1 MRIGPESVVAK
12 RYRLISLLGRGGMG
26 EVWRAEQLDLKAHVA
41 VKILNP
47 TLSING
53 ESLQRFNR
61 EAQAAAALRSPH
73 VVQILE
79 HGFDSELGVAFIAME
94 MMEGESLAQR
104 LRRVNRLSQAETARV
119 ISHVARA
126 LSRAHEA
133 GIVHRDL
140 KPDNVFLV
148 ANEDEEVAKVLDF
161 GVAKAKNL
169 SLDTAT
175 RTGAVMGTPYYMSP
189 EQIAGEKSV
198 DFRTDLWALGVIA
211 CECLTG
217 RRPFDAESLGGLAIA
232 ICTKPTPRPST
243 LAPVPA
249 AFDAWFERAVA
260 RDPEG
265 RFQSARELAEALRRA
280 LQSGSEV
287 VASAAPEPLPTVKSD
302 GAPSVVSVVPLSR
315 TTPADSPSE
324 PRSRRRTRLIP
335 LALLAACGL
344 GAAVWAFGLRAEQS
358 PSLAASADAAL
369 PKATELTSAS
379 PPAAPEPP
387 AHVAP
392 PEPEPA
398 PAPSQSAQPAHTPPP
413 SVVPVP
419 AGNVTS
425 SASRS
430 PAVSAPKP
438 RTRPSTSPASP
449 ASPNTAPPSAPSK
462 PAEDSGSIFDRRKG

>member
-12 RYRLISLLGRGGMG
+12 RFRLISLLGRGGMG

-104 LRRVNRLSQAETARV
+104 LRRVNRLSQAETARI

-232 ICTKPTPRPST
+232 ICTKPTPQPST

-249 AFDAWFERAVA
+249 AFDTWFERAVA

-287 VASAAPEPLPTVKSD
+287 VANAAPEPLPTVKSD

-324 PRSRRRTRLIP
+324 PRSQRRTRLVP

-344 GAAVWAFGLRAEQS
+344 GAAAWALGFRAEHA

-379 PPAAPEPP
+379 PPPAVENP

-398 PAPSQSAQPAHTPPP
+398 PAPSQTAQPTHTSTP

-419 AGNVTS
+419 AATGNAAPS
-425 SASRS
+425 PSRS
-430 PAVSAPKP
+430 PAISAPKP

-449 ASPNTAPPSAPSK
+449 NTAPPAAPSK
-462 PAEDSGSIFDRRKG
+462 PAEESGSIFDRRKG